1 MRCVRCVREKEKQ
14 TRKVAMMT
22 VSVRGVVGSIVDE
35 MKTEE
40 CTGG

>member
-1 MRCVRCVREKEKQ
+1 MRALRACGKNQ
-14 TRKVAMMT
+14 TRKAVMMT